1 MIRGGEQAM
10 FTDLQGLNR
19 LREMNR
25 NDDPE
30 ALQAVARQFE
40 SIFTHMMLKSMRAAS
55 FGNEL
60 TGGYQMDFYRDM
72 FDQQIAVEMSE
83 SGGIGLADMI
93 ARQLGGNPGSTSS
106 NDARSSLDA
115 LRQRAV
121 NAIPVSESSTSA
133 SAAPGADDMEPG
145 SPRAFVERL
154 LPAARPV
161 ADRLGVEPQLILA
174 QAALET
180 GWGQSMIRDGEG
192 RNSFNL
198 FGIKAGGDW
207 QGPSVTVPTM
217 EFEQGL
223 PVRRMDRFRAYASP
237 SDALADYARLLE
249 TSPRYQ
255 GALGQGADA
264 QAFGE
269 ALQSGGYATD
279 PEYAEKIERVAQ
291 NPVFREIRTNGDPE
305 RPDWLKNFPD
315 RPFE

>member
-1 MIRGGEQAM
+1 MIE
-10 FTDLQGLNR
+10 
-19 LREMNR
+19 
-25 NDDPE
+25 
-30 ALQAVARQFE
+30 
-40 SIFTHMMLKSMRAAS
+40 
-55 FGNEL
+55 
-60 TGGYQMDFYRDM
+60 
-72 FDQQIAVEMSE
+72 
-83 SGGIGLADMI
+83 
-93 ARQLGGNPGSTSS
+93 RQLGG
-106 NDARSSLDA
+106 DAQNASANEARGSLDA

-121 NAIPVSESSTSA
+121 DVVSGSESSTAA
-133 SAAPGADDMEPG
+133 SAAPGADDLEAT
-145 SPRAFVERL
+145 SPRGFIERL

-249 TSPRYQ
+249 TSPRYRE
-255 GALGQGADA
+255 ALGQGDDA
-264 QAFGE
+264 RGFGE

-291 NPVFREIRTNGDPE
+291 NPVFREIGTNGDGD